1 MFKSLSIHKKM
12 NYFIAMVTVSVFS
25 AAISIF
31 LALDHIESKYDHLH
45 QNSMTSALTTLDME
59 KNLNFISRLSRDII
73 LGGSYDKNI
82 ANLSDTIES
91 IRKSFDSLEA
101 LMAKDQSLEIVV
113 EAKNSTMLFLNNSL
127 TMMKSLDPQDI
138 KNNKDAIYE
147 TYKKDLTPFA
157 NASRESFKKLVD
169 LKSHELEKDSVNL
182 GSKIIF
188 FKYLALIAGIIVG
201 IIVLLFAT
209 IIRKSITG
217 GINDFTSLI
226 SFVSKGDFSHK
237 AATTDTR
244 TELGVMGHELSQL
257 IKHTQDLINQINTTI
272 TDASKGIFDRRISS
286 EGMSGEFVDAI
297 ESVGKSIE
305 FMKTQHAKAQR
316 DIFNS
321 KISTRSVKV
330 SESLSMIISDL
341 DGNLNDLKAIT
352 SATRDASE
360 LATDSR
366 NDITDITNELNALN
380 EQVNINNDSIGQIAS
395 QANEITSVI
404 QLITDI
410 ADQTNLLALNAAIE
424 AARAGEHGRGFAVV
438 ADEVRKLAERTHKA
452 TGEISVSIKSLQ
464 QNMSEIQTSS
474 DNMKKTVEGSTE
486 KISGF
491 ENTLVELSDNSSK
504 IVNYSYRME
513 NSVFI
518 VLAKLDQILFKSRA
532 YNSIISLKNV
542 IPSKAGEKCRLGE
555 WCSEEG
561 KVRFANTGSFPK
573 LDAPRI
579 VVSRKVYENL
589 SYLEKDAENET
600 LKNADKIIKNFDDM
614 EDVSSEVFVLLDKM
628 LKE

>member
-1 MFKSLSIHKKM
+1 
-12 NYFIAMVTVSVFS
+12 MVTISVFS

-31 LALDHIESKYDHLH
+31 LALGHIESKYNYLH
-45 QNSMTSALTTLDME
+45 QNSMTSALTTLDIE
-59 KNLNFISRLSRDII
+59 KNLNYISRLSRDIM
-73 LGGSYDKNI
+73 LGGDYDKNI
-82 ANLSDTIES
+82 EKLSDTITKIGSDFSLLEKLMS
-91 IRKSFDSLEA
+91 NDKSYE
-101 LMAKDQSLEIVV
+101 MVK
-113 EAKNSTMLFLNNSL
+113 EAKNSTMLFLENTL
-127 TMMKSLDPQDI
+127 KMMKSLNTQAI
-138 KNNKDAIYE
+138 KESKGEIYSNYSKE
-147 TYKKDLTPFA
+147 LTPFA

-169 LKSHELEKDSVNL
+169 LKSSELDKDSINL
-182 GSKIIF
+182 GNELVF
-188 FKYLALIAGIIVG
+188 FKFLALVAGIVVG
-201 IIVLLFAT
+201 IIVLIFAT
-209 IIRKSITG
+209 LIRKSITS

-226 SFVSKGDFSHK
+226 GFVSKGDFSHK

-244 TELGVMGHELSQL
+244 TELGIMGHELTQL
-257 IKHTQDLINQINTTI
+257 IKCTQNLINEINTTI
-272 TDASKGIFDRRISS
+272 TNASKGVFAHRISS

-330 SESLSMIISDL
+330 SESLSLIISDL
-341 DGNLNDLKAIT
+341 DGNLHDLKAIT
-352 SATRDASE
+352 SATKDASE

-380 EQVNINNDSIGQIAS
+380 EQVNINNDSIGEIAN
-395 QANEITSVI
+395 QANDITSVI

-474 DNMKKTVEGSTE
+474 DNMKTTVEGSTE

-491 ENTLVELSDNSSK
+491 ENTLIELSENSSK

-513 NSVFI
+513 NSIFI

-542 IPSKAGEKCRLGE
+542 VPSKAGEKCRLGE
-555 WCSEEG
+555 WCSDEG
-561 KVRFANTGSFPK
+561 KVRFANTESFPK

-579 VVSRKVYENL
+579 MVSKKVHENL
-589 SYLEKDAENET
+589 SYLEKDAEENT

>member
-1 MFKSLSIHKKM
+1 
-12 NYFIAMVTVSVFS
+12 
-25 AAISIF
+25 
-31 LALDHIESKYDHLH
+31 
-45 QNSMTSALTTLDME
+45 
-59 KNLNFISRLSRDII
+59 
-73 LGGSYDKNI
+73 
-82 ANLSDTIES
+82 
-91 IRKSFDSLEA
+91 
-101 LMAKDQSLEIVV
+101 
-113 EAKNSTMLFLNNSL
+113 
-127 TMMKSLDPQDI
+127 
-138 KNNKDAIYE
+138 
-147 TYKKDLTPFA
+147 
-157 NASRESFKKLVD
+157 
-169 LKSHELEKDSVNL
+169 
-182 GSKIIF
+182 
-188 FKYLALIAGIIVG
+188 
-201 IIVLLFAT
+201 
-209 IIRKSITG
+209 
-217 GINDFTSLI
+217 
-226 SFVSKGDFSHK
+226 
-237 AATTDTR
+237 
-244 TELGVMGHELSQL
+244 
-257 IKHTQDLINQINTTI
+257 
-272 TDASKGIFDRRISS
+272 
-286 EGMSGEFVDAI
+286 MSGEFVDAI

-330 SESLSMIISDL
+330 SESLSLIISDL
-341 DGNLNDLKAIT
+341 DGNLHDLKAIT
-352 SATRDASE
+352 SATKDASE

-380 EQVNINNDSIGQIAS
+380 EQVNINNDSIGEIAN
-395 QANEITSVI
+395 QANDITSVI

-474 DNMKKTVEGSTE
+474 DNMKTTVEGSTQ

-491 ENTLVELSDNSSK
+491 ENTLIELSENSSK

-513 NSVFI
+513 NSIFI

-542 IPSKAGEKCRLGE
+542 VPSKAGEKCRLGE
-555 WCSEEG
+555 WCSDEG
-561 KVRFANTGSFPK
+561 KVRFANTESFPK

-579 VVSRKVYENL
+579 MVSKKVHENL
-589 SYLEKDAENET
+589 SYLEKDAEENT

>member
-1 MFKSLSIHKKM
+1 M

-188 FKYLALIAGIIVG
+188 FKYLALIAGIVVG

-257 IKHTQDLINQINTTI
+257 IRHTQDLINQINTTI

-561 KVRFANTGSFPK
+561 KLRFANTQSFPK

-579 VVSRKVYENL
+579 MVSRKVYENL